1 MESSTEKQLPVSNNL
16 LKVEFVHVIPEKML
30 NEKVE
35 TLIMASIKLLKH
47 LNCLTIYL
55 KKFFEGYHKSNL

>member
-1 MESSTEKQLPVSNNL
+1 MESSTEKQLPVSNNC
-16 LKVEFVHVIPEKML
+16 LKVEFVNVLPEKML

-47 LNCLTIYL
+47 LKLFNNLL
-55 KKFFEGYHKSNL
+55 ENFF